1 LPEMHQEQEVNKAKA
16 ETKKLLVL
24 DLFSGIWP
32 HTMLVAKVAGQL
44 DPSTFKLS
52 YLSCGELFPRF
63 CTVRESRKR
72 EIQQKEVS
80 NRLDCSDCQ
89 FSARIVGRFLSK
101 KNLAGSSTD
110 FLSRYVTDLDR
121 VYAEEIRSR
130 VVIYPLDLD
139 FELDGVPIVRYALF
153 ETLIKFKKLDNRLT
167 DSENEYFQALLQ
179 NCILTVLSG
188 RKYLESHQDFAAI
201 LIHSPEYGPNN
212 CFAEL
217 ARQRGIPVYSIR
229 GSSNLAEMDSS
240 VMIWRWDYRPEVPP
254 HLLGWTGWQNSDI
267 SNADWL
273 RLESHKKEL
282 LAGKSAFVYSSP
294 FNSKSTT
301 QSTKKKLG
309 IQGGTKTIF
318 MSLSSTDE
326 IVASKTIKRGTAVF
340 YPGNVFDDQFQ
351 WVSETISWVSGKPEI
366 RLIVRPH
373 PRDLPNKRDSILSEQ
388 HAKWTDLL
396 RELPANVVVNHPDQQ
411 ISFGEVCL
419 VSDVLVTGWSSTA
432 IEAMLL
438 GKPVVTYDQSLPGF
452 PKDIHLTGNSKEEY
466 FRNLE
471 ASILDSATRDHAE
484 LANRWLTHFLVRGSI
499 QLTGGLF
506 SNSRISGPVI
516 IRKIFSA
523 LDRYA
528 PYIWRPLE
536 LWITFRQSVEA
547 NRINRLLQDL
557 LPNVYVK

>member
-1 LPEMHQEQEVNKAKA
+1 VPEMHQEQEVNKANA

-32 HTMLVAKVAGQL
+32 HTMLVAKFAGQL

-52 YLSCGELFPRF
+52 FLSCGELFPRF
-63 CTVRESRKR
+63 CTVRESRR
-72 EIQQKEVS
+72 RQIPKEGVS
-80 NRLDCSDCQ
+80 NRLDCHDCQ
-89 FSARIVGRFLSK
+89 FSARLAGGFLSK
-101 KNLAGSSTD
+101 KNLTSNSTD
-110 FLSRYVTDLDR
+110 FLSHYASASIRKE
-121 VYAEEIRSR
+121 AEEIRSR
-130 VVIYPLDLD
+130 VSVEPLNLD
-139 FELDGVPIVRYALF
+139 FELNGVPIVRYALY
-153 ETLIKFKKLDNRLT
+153 ETLIKFKKLDIKLNA
-167 DSENEYFQALLQ
+167 SEINYLQALLQ
-179 NCILTVLSG
+179 NCILAVLSG
-188 RKYLESHQDFAAI
+188 RKYFESHDDFSAI

-240 VMIWRWDYRPEVPP
+240 VMIWRWDYRPEAPP
-254 HLLGWTGWQNSDI
+254 HLLSWTGWQNSDI
-267 SNADWL
+267 YNADRL

-282 LAGKSAFVYSSP
+282 MAGKSAFVYSSP

-301 QSTKKKLG
+301 QSTEKKIG
-309 IQGGTKTIF
+309 IQGGTKTIL

-326 IVASKTIKRGTAVF
+326 IVAAKTIGRGVAVF
-340 YPGNVFDDQFQ
+340 YPGTVFDNQFE
-351 WVSETISWVSGKPEI
+351 WVSETIAWAARKPEI
-366 RLIVRPH
+366 RLIVRLH
-373 PRDLPNKRDSILSEQ
+373 PRDLPNKRDLILSEQ
-388 HAKWTDLL
+388 HAKWVDLL
-396 RELPANVVVNHPDQQ
+396 KKLPTNVVVNHPDQQ
-411 ISFGEVCL
+411 ISFREVCL

-438 GKPVVTYDQSLPGF
+438 GKPVVTYDESLPGF
-452 PKDIHLTGNSKEEY
+452 PKDIHLTGRSKEGY
-466 FRNLE
+466 FKNLE
-471 ASILDSATRDHAE
+471 ASLQVESYQDHEE

-499 QLTGGLF
+499 PLTGGLF
-506 SNSRISGPVI
+506 SNLRISGPVI

-536 LWITFRQSVEA
+536 LLITFRQSVEA